1 MKTQQ
6 TIENKILVVAA
17 AHDFRSGMRSMLESA
32 GYEVLSRQ
40 SVERT
45 TQLLEVSELTMIVSD
60 FELEDGNYFDLLKA
74 IKESDTYYSETPI
87 YCIGEK
93 TSAEECVKTLDAG
106 ADEYSSKPLN
116 RKTFLARTAKI
127 VRTIKKA
134 KNNPVTLEL
143 RVDPGEIPG
152 VFQFLEAETKTGY
165 LKANCKKNKGEVI
178 FKEGKIVSA
187 ETEYCAAQ
195 DALTEILSWPFC
207 HLKFIEENVEGDFDI
222 SLNVSSSLMDCVFEV
237 DEFKEV
243 LENYPDFEISFVQGD
258 KPLPKNSNRVAKKV
272 HRMASSGTILEE
284 LLDSIK
290 INRRHLI
297 TLIHQL
303 VKMGHLKQAELPF
316 SNYLEEQK
324 VQQAKSAM
332 MFGRSIPGVIE
343 ALESMNFTN
352 VKELDTITINPI
364 DNSDMVTLPRLM
376 IAGNNPELNDIF
388 FKTLHKIAGNS
399 MGKKGSIKSDRS
411 HEAHTDL
418 VFANNAIVHLQKLP
432 PKLDDHYLKQLS
444 ENFRENTAVFFVI
457 SGLDRDT
464 SRKNR
469 KYLKRIRDY
478 FKGAFYLVVPNLNP
492 ENPSIFIDC
501 KHCFHKLSVGIDQ
514 SGSLGSCPICNTENV
529 IPECLEYTADCLNL
543 DPEVPCV
550 FMSPADPEECR
561 DLMTLSCVSLLNS
574 LPEPA

>member
-1 MKTQQ
+1 MQKQK
-6 TIENKILVVAA
+6 TIENKILIVAA
-17 AHDFRSGMRSMLESA
+17 AHDFRSGMRSMLEAA

-45 TQLLEVSELTMIVSD
+45 VQLLEVSEVTMIVSD
-60 FELEDGNYFDLLKA
+60 FELEDGNYLDLLKA
-74 IKESDTYYSETPI
+74 IKETDTYYSETPI
-87 YCIGEK
+87 YCIGDEA
-93 TSAEECVKTLDAG
+93 TPDECVKVLKAG
-106 ADEYSSKPLN
+106 ADEFSHKPLN
-116 RKTFLARTAKI
+116 RKTFLARTDKI

-143 RVDPGEIPG
+143 RVEPGEIPG

-165 LKANCKKNKGEVI
+165 LKANCKKNKGQVI
-178 FKEGKIVSA
+178 FKEGKVVSA

-207 HLKFIEENVEGDFDI
+207 HLKFIEENVEGEFDI
-222 SLNVSSSLMDCVFEV
+222 NLNVSSALMDCVFEV

-243 LENYPDFEISFVQGD
+243 LDNYPDFEISFIQGE

-272 HRMASSGTILEE
+272 HRMASSGTILDE
-284 LLDSIK
+284 LLNSIK

-297 TLIHQL
+297 MLIHQL
-303 VKMGHLKQAELPF
+303 VQMGHLKQAEPPF
-316 SNYLEEQK
+316 SNYLKDVE

-332 MFGRSIPGVIE
+332 MFGRTIPGIVE
-343 ALESMNFTN
+343 ALETLNFTN
-352 VKELDTITINPI
+352 IKELETLTINPVN
-364 DNSDMVTLPRLM
+364 NSDMVTIPRLM
-376 IAGNNPELNDIF
+376 IAGNNPELNQIF

-399 MGKKGSIKSDRS
+399 MGKKSSIKSDRS

-418 VFANNAIVHLQKLP
+418 VFVNNSILNLQMLP

-444 ENFRENTAVFFVI
+444 ENFRENTAMFFLI

-469 KYLKRIRDY
+469 KYIKQIRDS
-478 FKGAFYLVVPNLNP
+478 FKGAFYLIVPNLNP
-492 ENPSIFIDC
+492 EKPEILLDC
-501 KHCFHKLSVGIDQ
+501 KHCYHKLSVNIDQ

-529 IPECLEYTADCLNL
+529 IPECLEYAGDCMKL
-543 DPEVPCV
+543 DSEVPCV
-550 FMSPADPEECR
+550 FLSPADVEECR
-561 DLMTLSCVSLLNS
+561 DLLSLSCTSLLNS
-574 LPEPA
+574 LPAPA